1 MTIST
6 KPTLETP
13 AAGVLAQAPVI
24 SLVLYVNDLAESREF
39 YERRLGL
46 RAVEHDDDSVT
57 YHAGGIT
64 LSLNIA
70 SKHGVTLSGRHD
82 DASDIVFLVDDF
94 DTVHDALTRRGVE
107 FVRRRTYDVGAV
119 TDFYDPNGHR
129 LMIYQ
134 PSEESLFSW
143 PSGRKLQD
151 VWRDFGRGGAD
162 LIGPP
167 SKVESKEQVLANG
180 LDGKP
185 VVYLFMFVPDSA
197 SAFAFYHDALG
208 LQSMEA
214 VHCCNPECPPDEKG
228 IVKYDAGNLLLTT
241 HHIHH
246 SPVVDDSGTVYS
258 ALTSDPAHLGGIV
271 PVFEVEDVA
280 AAMARLS
287 AHGVGFAGDIVRSR
301 RGKLATFSA
310 DAGHT
315 FLLFEPNPVAQRR
328 PGRSAGKKLQGI
340 AEARS

>member
-1 MTIST
+1 MPISMNA
-6 KPTLETP
+6 TLETP
-13 AAGVLAQAPVI
+13 ATGVLTQAPVV
-24 SLVLYVNDLAESREF
+24 SLVLYVDDLSASREF

-46 RAVEHDDDSVT
+46 RAVEWDDHSVT
-57 YHAGGIT
+57 YDAGGVKLT
-64 LSLNIA
+64 LNVA
-70 SKHGVTLSGRHD
+70 SQWGVTLSGRHD

-94 DTVHDALTRRGVE
+94 DSMHDALERRGVE

-143 PSGRKLQD
+143 PSGQKLRD

-167 SKVESKEQVLANG
+167 SKVEEKEQVRANG

-197 SAFAFYHDALG
+197 SAFTFYHETLG
-208 LQSMEA
+208 LRPMEA
-214 VHCCNPECPPDEKG
+214 VHCCNPVCPPDEKG

-241 HHIHH
+241 HHIHN

-258 ALTSDPAHLGGIV
+258 ALSADPAHVGGIV
-271 PVFEVEDVA
+271 PVFEVDNVA
-280 AAMARLS
+280 AAVARLS
-287 AHGVGFAGDIVRSR
+287 PRGVGFAGDIVRSR
-301 RGKLATFSA
+301 RGKVARFSA
-310 DAGHT
+310 EAGHT
-315 FLLFEPNPVAQRR
+315 FLLFEPNSVAQRR
-328 PGRSAGKKLQGI
+328 PGSEKIQRGE
-340 AEARS
+340 EASRAR